1 METYQNFLFW
11 GVTAGIGYL
20 ATIYM
25 ENGNPHR
32 DNFILVWAVTLAVAI
47 AVYVAIIVHR
57 RGSKRDDELLKRMD
71 RQDEAIDKLICAQ
84 QQSMRTSLIHYAE
97 KYIERG
103 WITSEELRAWSDMYG
118 TYDKLGLNGYM
129 HSYMER
135 IDALPLKSIDMIGAE
150 NND

>member
-1 METYQNFLFW
+1 MYQNLLYW
-11 GVTAGIGYL
+11 GLTAGIGYL
-20 ATIYM
+20 ANVFM
-25 ENGNPHR
+25 QNENPHR
-32 DNFILVWAVTLAVAI
+32 DTFILVWAVVLI
-47 AVYVAIIVHR
+47 ASGLVYVAIYVHR
-57 RGSKRDDELLKRMD
+57 RSEIHDKELFERMD
-71 RQDEAIDKLICAQ
+71 RQDESIEKLICAQ

-118 TYDKLGLNGYM
+118 TYDRLGLNGYM

-150 NND
+150 TND